1 MVRRLSLSLF
11 LMSVM
16 AAGAFATSG
25 RGGALTNAAVE
36 LSTRMDA
43 NVHLRTM
50 VMRPSLSDGALTITV
65 AYSDKFVAI
74 ARESMGAEVIPLLL
88 SVSALAPQGSYFDPD
103 RIRVAQGGREWTPVV
118 VGEERDLFSLDG
130 QRAAGGLLAANE
142 VRQVVL
148 LLPEWFDV
156 SQPMRFSYG
165 ASTKTLRLV
174 HTESS
179 IAARR

>member
-1 MVRRLSLSLF
+1 MGVMV
-11 LMSVM
+11 
-16 AAGAFATSG
+16 AGALATSG
-25 RGGALTNAAVE
+25 RGGALAAGTAEV
-36 LSTRMDA
+36 LTGMDA

-50 VMRPSLSDGALTITV
+50 VVRPGLADGALTITV
-65 AYSDKFVAI
+65 AYSDRFVAI
-74 ARESMGAEVIPLLL
+74 ARESMGTEVIPLIL
-88 SVSALAPQGSYFDPD
+88 SVSALAPQGSYFYPD

-118 VGEERDLFSLDG
+118 VGEERELFSLDG

-148 LLPEWFDV
+148 LLPEWFDIAR
-156 SQPMRFSYG
+156 PLHISYG